1 MQGCTLEVAT
11 LATNFAWLLNNSWTI
26 PKDSNTINIKLH
38 DSWHIHYPNTKLTTW
53 ISSTISMTTKRIGLK
68 LERNSSKGF
77 FHKKTYNAKISYGVK
92 CPVCSVHLWG
102 LQMVAFLNTFGA
114 YCHWKLC
121 STKVETNI
129 FWKLTFE

>member
-11 LATNFAWLLNNSWTI
+11 LATNFAWLLNNSLKI
-26 PKDSNTINIKLH
+26 PKDPNTINIKLQLH
-38 DSWHIHYPNTKLTTW
+38 NSWHIQTQ
-53 ISSTISMTTKRIGLK
+53 SSQLGLVPQFQW
-68 LERNSSKGF
+68 RQKGLGWSWKEIHRKAF
-77 FHKKTYNAKISYGVK
+77 FIKTYNAKISYGVK